1 MVNTSVRLSGR
12 KEKVN
17 MKKINLS
24 KLGIGK
30 KELMLFALVLA
41 LGAAIYLNWQ
51 FSSVPLDTPTSAD
64 AQENSGL
71 GVAELVNS
79 QYLEYVTDEQPLDN
93 NTAASVLSQARI
105 DRQNSRDEAIGLL
118 EDILSDSNTDAETK
132 QQAVNE
138 ASVIARNMLE
148 ESDIESILRAKGIED
163 VVVCISSDSCSVMVT
178 DVQDYS
184 LIIQEAVM
192 SQTDFTPDSINI
204 IEAN

>member
-1 MVNTSVRLSGR
+1 MVNTGVIFSGR
-12 KEKVN
+12 KENVN

-51 FSSVPLDTPTSAD
+51 FSPVPIDTPTSAD

-79 QYLEYVTDEQPLDN
+79 QYLEYVTDEQPSDN

>member
-1 MVNTSVRLSGR
+1 MINTGVRFSGR
-12 KEKVN
+12 KENIN

-24 KLGIGK
+24 KFGIGK

-51 FSSVPLDTPTSAD
+51 FSSVPIDTPTSAD

-79 QYLEYVTDEQPLDN
+79 QYLEYVTDEQPSVN

>member
-1 MVNTSVRLSGR
+1 
-12 KEKVN
+12 

-30 KELMLFALVLA
+30 KELMLFTLVLA

-51 FSSVPLDTPTSAD
+51 FSSVPLDIPTSAD
-64 AQENSGL
+64 AEENSGL

-79 QYLEYVTDEQPLDN
+79 QYLEYVTDEQPSVS

>member
-79 QYLEYVTDEQPLDN
+79 QYLEYVTDEQPSDN

>member
-1 MVNTSVRLSGR
+1 
-12 KEKVN
+12 

-79 QYLEYVTDEQPLDN
+79 QYLEYVTDEQPSDN

-163 VVVCISSDSCSVMVT
+163 VVVCISGDSCSVMVT

>member
-1 MVNTSVRLSGR
+1 
-12 KEKVN
+12 

-24 KLGIGK
+24 KIGIGK

-51 FSSVPLDTPTSAD
+51 FSSVPIDTPTSAD
-64 AQENSGL
+64 AEENSGL

>member
-1 MVNTSVRLSGR
+1 MINTGVRFSGR
-12 KEKVN
+12 KENIN

-24 KLGIGK
+24 KFGIGK

-79 QYLEYVTDEQPLDN
+79 QYLEYVTDEQPSVN

>member
-1 MVNTSVRLSGR
+1 MINTGVRFSGR
-12 KEKVN
+12 KENIN

-24 KLGIGK
+24 KFGIGK

-51 FSSVPLDTPTSAD
+51 FSSVPIDTPTSAD

-79 QYLEYVTDEQPLDN
+79 QYLEYVTDEQPSVN

-163 VVVCISSDSCSVMVT
+163 VVVCISSDNCSVMVT

>member
-1 MVNTSVRLSGR
+1 M
-12 KEKVN
+12 
-17 MKKINLS
+17 
-24 KLGIGK
+24 
-30 KELMLFALVLA
+30 
-41 LGAAIYLNWQ
+41 
-51 FSSVPLDTPTSAD
+51 
-64 AQENSGL
+64 
-71 GVAELVNS
+71 
-79 QYLEYVTDEQPLDN
+79 
-93 NTAASVLSQARI
+93 LSQARI

>member
-1 MVNTSVRLSGR
+1 
-12 KEKVN
+12 

-24 KLGIGK
+24 KIGIGK
-30 KELMLFALVLA
+30 KEIMLFALVLA

-51 FSSVPLDTPTSAD
+51 FTSVPIDTPVSAD
-64 AQENSGL
+64 SESSGEL

-79 QYLEYVTDEQPLDN
+79 QYVEYVSDEQPAETN
-93 NTAASVLSQARI
+93 SAASVLSQARI
-105 DRQNSRDEAIGLL
+105 DRQNSRDEAISLL
-118 EDILSDSNTDAETK
+118 EDILADGNNDAEVK

-138 ASVIARNMLE
+138 ASEIARNMLE

-163 VVVCISSDSCSVMVT
+163 VVVCISGDSCSVMAT
-178 DVQDYS
+178 DVGDYS

-192 SQTDFTPDSINI
+192 SQTDISPDSINI